1 MAKIIYICGLG
12 HSGSTILDLA
22 LGSHPR
28 ITGLGEIATIV
39 READRSRH
47 FRSKCS
53 CGKEA
58 RSCAFWKEAENIL
71 ERQGTA
77 TEKYERIIEYFEKKY
92 GTDHILVDSSKNSY
106 RYLSYLDKHHELS
119 AIYITRDFRSWAYSR
134 HLITGLPLIYY
145 AIRWWLENM
154 KLLRQLKKM
163 RITSHKVGY
172 EELIF
177 HPDVVM
183 KNLFDRM
190 ELPYDDAVL
199 QPSKSSSHI
208 ISGNIARVDPEKR
221 RGFIYDSRW
230 MLSSRLIYLS
240 ALTGFMN
247 RMNRKLVYSRLL
259 KNGIKEFPVYGSR
272 RRKDYSHKYN

>member
-28 ITGLGEIATIV
+28 ITGLGELAPIV
-39 READRSRH
+39 REEDRSRH
-47 FRSKCS
+47 FRSGCS
-53 CGKEA
+53 CGEKA
-58 RSCAFWKEAENIL
+58 RSCSFWKEAENKL

-77 TEKYERIIEYFEKKY
+77 TEKYERIIKYFTKKY
-92 GTDHILVDSSKNSY
+92 GDEHILVDSSKNSY
-106 RYLSYLDKHHELS
+106 SYLSYLHSNHDLS
-119 AIYITRDFRSWAYSR
+119 VIYITRDFRSWAYSR
-134 HLITGLPLIYY
+134 HLMTGLPPGYFIL
-145 AIRWWLENM
+145 RWRLENM

-163 RITSHKVGY
+163 RITTHKVGY

-177 HPDVVM
+177 HTDVVM
-183 KNLFDRM
+183 KDLFDRLR
-190 ELPYDDAVL
+190 LPYNETVL
-199 QPSKSSSHI
+199 QPAKSSSHI
-208 ISGNIARVDPEKR
+208 ISGNIARVDPVKR
-221 RGFIYDSRW
+221 SGFIYDSRW

-247 RMNRKLVYSRLL
+247 RINRELVYSRLL

-272 RRKDYSHKYN
+272 RRQDYSHKYN